1 MKRKWIVVVTV
12 CALAAAGIELVW
24 LTSQWRTAPEQVTAY
39 MLSEDLKPGAV
50 IEEAQLKVVLL
61 EKGSL
66 TPKELAAKEMLVGK
80 TLLRPLSR
88 GKVLLAG
95 DFEPQQQEKGKETL
109 VLKLNQEQSHLGDLT
124 PGESI
129 KVFCYRQG
137 ATEVVEDLIVKKLVS
152 AGEAVGDAQKY
163 VTLEGDSD
171 KLARLFLA
179 KQEGVACIVKKTTVQ
194 IP

>member
-109 VLKLNQEQSHLGDLT
+109 VLKLNQEQSHLGDLA

-179 KQEGVACIVKKTTVQ
+179 QQEGVACIVKKTTVQ